1 MRISLARC
9 HIDKQYAIITFLLP
23 ASQRK
28 TRPLKIYD
36 DLAAFVAVA
45 RAESFTAAARQLGIS
60 QSALS
65 QTIRNLEARL
75 QMRLLSRT
83 TRNVKPT
90 DLGQQVLDAAEH
102 RLADLASDLNRLRGM
117 SAKPAGTI
125 RISASPQPTEA
136 ILWPKLAPLLA
147 ENPELHIEID
157 SNAALID
164 IVGDRFDAGVR
175 LGEQVEKDMI
185 TVPIGPQERMI
196 VVAAPSYLERFGTPR
211 HPRDLTE
218 HDCIQIR
225 MPTAGAPIPWEFQK
239 AGQEINV
246 RVSGRIICNNKFMQI
261 DAACRGLGLT
271 WLLEEPN
278 VNQRIST
285 GELTTILDDWCE
297 PFPGFHLYYPSR
309 REHSHA
315 FRMVI
320 DRLRWR
326 GD

>member
-1 MRISLARC
+1 MN
-9 HIDKQYAIITFLLP
+9 
-23 ASQRK
+23 
-28 TRPLKIYD
+28 KIYD

-45 RAESFTAAARQLGIS
+45 RAESFTGAARQMGVS

-83 TRNVKPT
+83 TRHVKPT
-90 DLGQQVLDAAEH
+90 ELGEKVLEAAEQ
-102 RLADLASDLNRLRGM
+102 RLADLSEDLNRLQGM
-117 SAKPAGTI
+117 SDRPAGTI

-147 ENPELHIEID
+147 ANPDLHIEID
-157 SNAALID
+157 SNAALVD
-164 IVGDRFDAGVR
+164 IVSDRFDAGVR

-185 TVPIGPQERMI
+185 TVPIGPMERMI
-196 VVAAPSYLERFGTPR
+196 VVAAPEYLKRFGTPR
-211 HPRDLTE
+211 HPRDLTD

-225 MPTAGAPIPWEFQK
+225 MPTARAPIPWEFQK
-239 AGQEINV
+239 NAQEINV

-261 DAACRGLGLT
+261 DAAARGLGLT

-278 VNQRIST
+278 VKERIAA
-285 GELTTILDDWCE
+285 GDLVTILDEWCE

-309 REHSHA
+309 RQHSHA
-315 FRMVI
+315 FRLVI
-320 DRLRWR
+320 DALRWR